1 MKKTFLLP
9 LLFFQIIGFSQII
22 NIPDINFKTKLLS
35 ANVDNPIA
43 GYIKID
49 INNNNQIEQ
58 SEALLV
64 TNLNL
69 FNSNI
74 SSIEGIQYFTN
85 IMYLGLHFNSLT
97 SVNLN
102 NLTQLVNLKCNAN
115 NLATLNLTGL
125 INLEQLD
132 ISSNYL
138 NSLDFTGLTSLK
150 ILKCDFNQF
159 SVLDFSE
166 NNMLSSLYCKNNNL
180 TSINLKNGINHDFS
194 NVNFNDCWKT
204 GNPNL
209 ATICVDVS
217 ELASVQNHLNN
228 CGTAQTIN
236 ITSNCGLGSEEFA
249 ANKVVLYP
257 NPTSSIITINSN
269 EIIKSIELYDSLG
282 MLLVSK
288 IVANN
293 QYSLNL
299 CNYSNGIYF
308 VKIVTD
314 NGEKIEKI
322 LKQ

>member
-1 MKKTFLLP
+1 MKKSFLL
-9 LLFFQIIGFSQII
+9 LLLINYSFVFSQVI
-22 NIPDINFKTKLLS
+22 NIPDVNFKTKLLL

-49 INNNNQIEQ
+49 INNNNQIEE

-74 SSIEGIQYFTN
+74 SSVEGLQYFTN
-85 IMYLGLHFNSLT
+85 ILYLGLHFNSL
-97 SVNLN
+97 SNINLN
-102 NLTQLVNLKCNAN
+102 SLTQLVNLKCNAN
-115 NLATLNLTGL
+115 NLSSINLTGL
-125 INLEQLD
+125 TSLEQLD
-132 ISSNYL
+132 ISSNYI
-138 NSLDFTGLTSLK
+138 NSLDFSGLSSLK

-159 SVLDFSE
+159 TVLDFSQ
-166 NNMLSSLYCKNNNL
+166 NAMLSSLYCKNNNL
-180 TSINLKNGINHDFS
+180 ISINLKNGINQDFS

-209 ATICVDVS
+209 VAICVDAS

-236 ITSNCGLGSEEFA
+236 ITSNCGLGSEEFV

-257 NPTSSIITINSN
+257 NPTNNFVTLHNEEGFFTTVVIYNYLGQELKRLSVIDEIVEINLSN
-269 EIIKSIELYDSLG
+269 F
-282 MLLVSK
+282 
-288 IVANN
+288 N
-293 QYSLNL
+293 
-299 CNYSNGIYF
+299 NGIYF
-308 VKIVTD
+308 F
-314 NGEKIEKI
+314 NLLGEKNEVLKI

>member
-115 NLATLNLTGL
+115 NLATINLTGL

-132 ISSNYL
+132 ISSNYF

-166 NNMLSSLYCKNNNL
+166 NTMLSSLYCKNNNL

-209 ATICVDVS
+209 ATICVDAS

-228 CGTAQTIN
+228 CGSAQTIN
-236 ITSNCGLGSEEFA
+236 ITSNCGLGSEEFV
-249 ANKVVLYP
+249 ANKAVLFP

-269 EIIKSIELYDSLG
+269 KIIKRIELYDSLG
-282 MLLVSK
+282 RVLVSK
-288 IVANN
+288 IVESN
-293 QYSLNL
+293 QSSLDL
-299 CNYSNGIYF
+299 SNYSNGIYF
-308 VKIVTD
+308 VKIITD
-314 NGEKIEKI
+314 NSEKIEKI